1 MITTT
6 KMMTSAAVLAA
17 ALSTTALADNHMS
30 GGDTMNSG
38 RVTADN
44 IENLLRT
51 SDIIGGNV
59 YTLDVDYDMNIWDE
73 ADYYDTVETEWEM
86 IGNIEDIAL
95 SRNGQMTGVVVE
107 SGGFL
112 GIGDDSVL
120 IELSSLRLIDDGSGD
135 YNWVTNISEEQFEDM
150 PEVQEN
156 WW

>member
-59 YTLDVDYDMNIWDE
+59 YTLDVDYDMNVWDE